1 MKKNEDLVTIG
12 EAIRIERLKRHLSQE
27 QLAEIA
33 KISQSQHISRIEKAD
48 VDMRVSTLLKILRA
62 LGLRLEDLIQL

>member
-1 MKKNEDLVTIG
+1 MKKSEDLIVIG

-62 LGLRLEDLIQL
+62 LDLKLEDLITL

>member
-1 MKKNEDLVTIG
+1 MKKNEDLILIG

-27 QLAEIA
+27 QLAELA

-62 LGLRLEDLIQL
+62 LNIKLEDLINL